1 MEAVRACD
9 AALQQSLEARAASS
23 RSVVAFRASAADP
36 AAAADDMS
44 SSSDDDSPAAPVK
57 RPPRPVSFVSS
68 AGRVSLTPRRL
79 PRLDNVPKY
88 MTWSM
93 ITENPLIQARAAAP
107 RLRPWLTP
115 RGCCPSQ
122 EKVQRRLLYA
132 DKEGEMVPGTDDS
145 DADEPV
151 RAWAVVAVT
160 RLTLAVA
167 QVDDS
172 AEQRAWSR
180 QEDFLIMSIAAQLG
194 SGSVRSL
201 RCRSLAR
208 HLTKRFDVSGGCRRA
223 GVVAASGCPKRRR
236 SHGSA
241 VEASGPEPRRQCCR

>member
-23 RSVVAFRASAADP
+23 RSVVAFRASAVDP

-93 ITENPLIQARAAAP
+93 ITENTLIQARAAAP

-115 RGCCPSQ
+115 QGCCLSQ

-145 DADEPV
+145 DAEEPV

-160 RLTLAVA
+160 RLAN
-167 QVDDS
+167 
-172 AEQRAWSR
+172 
-180 QEDFLIMSIAAQLG
+180 FG
-194 SGSVRSL
+194 
-201 RCRSLAR
+201 AR
-208 HLTKRFDVSGGCRRA
+208 SGGRLCRTACLEQA
-223 GVVAASGCPKRRR
+223 GGLP
-236 SHGSA
+236 HH
-241 VEASGPEPRRQCCR
+241 